1 MHRKS
6 LKKSYIA
13 EHLVPQLKQLRVSA
27 ESFERDFENE
37 VEHIPPNYQASARN
51 LLHYLALRQSDIR
64 KLQHDLGL
72 LGLSR
77 LGRSEAHALSSID
90 AVLDAACALAGL
102 QRVSREFD
110 PAVDI
115 NTGEMYLNEHAT
127 RLLGTAVEKHGTRIM
142 VTMPSEAAV
151 DPKLVRD
158 LLKAGMNIMRINCA
172 HDDASAWMAMI
183 GHLRS
188 AEKKLGRKC
197 KIYADLSGPKLRT
210 GEIKAVGQLVEI
222 KVKRDFFG
230 HIIDPSNVWITPSDS
245 QEPPATVVV
254 AILPVGALLLADA
267 REKDVLV
274 IDDTR
279 GSTRTLTL
287 CKRFGNSWLAH
298 CEQHAFINEGARCV
312 LMRKG
317 EELHQSK
324 VSPLPR
330 VFQPIVLQVGDE
342 LILTRD
348 SQPGMSARHD
358 KNDKLKHA
366 ASIPCTLN
374 EVFNAAKPGQP
385 IWFDDGKIGGLIR
398 ACTDDRIVV
407 DITQAAPNGSKLGPG
422 KGINLPLTD
431 LDIPALTAADI
442 ENLTTLAP
450 HIDMVGLSFVRTP
463 QDVFTLHK
471 LLDELSDS
479 QLGVVLKI
487 ETAQAFENLPMI
499 LLASLRRPPVG
510 VMVARGDLAVEIGF
524 ERLAEVQEEILWL
537 CEAAH
542 IPVIWA
548 TQVLESMAKN
558 GLPSR
563 AEVSDAALAI
573 RAECVMLNKGPYIL
587 ETVRFLCGVLDR
599 MSGHQIKNRPMMRR
613 LSVSH
618 IPSREVETE

>member
-1 MHRKS
+1 
-6 LKKSYIA
+6 
-13 EHLVPQLKQLRVSA
+13 
-27 ESFERDFENE
+27 
-37 VEHIPPNYQASARN
+37 
-51 LLHYLALRQSDIR
+51 
-64 KLQHDLGL
+64 
-72 LGLSR
+72 
-77 LGRSEAHALSSID
+77 
-90 AVLDAACALAGL
+90 
-102 QRVSREFD
+102 
-110 PAVDI
+110 
-115 NTGEMYLNEHAT
+115 
-127 RLLGTAVEKHGTRIM
+127 
-142 VTMPSEAAV
+142 
-151 DPKLVRD
+151 
-158 LLKAGMNIMRINCA
+158 
-172 HDDASAWMAMI
+172 
-183 GHLRS
+183 
-188 AEKKLGRKC
+188 
-197 KIYADLSGPKLRT
+197 LRT
-210 GEIKAVGQLVEI
+210 GAIKAVGQLVEI
-222 KVKRDFFG
+222 KVKRDLFG
-230 HIIDPSNVWITPSDS
+230 RIIDPSKVWITPSDN
-245 QEPPATVVV
+245 QESPATVVV
-254 AILPVGALLLADA
+254 ASLPVGAQLLADA
-267 REKDVLV
+267 REKDTLV

-287 CKRFGNSWLAH
+287 SKRFGNSWLAH
-298 CEQHAFINEGARCV
+298 CEQHTYIKEGARCV

-317 EELHQSK
+317 EELQQSK
-324 VSPLPR
+324 VSPLPE

-348 SQPGMSARHD
+348 SQQGISAQYD
-358 KNDKLKHA
+358 KNGKLKNA

-374 EVFNAAKPGQP
+374 EVFKAAKPGQP

-398 ACTDDRIVV
+398 ACANDRIVV
-407 DITQAAPNGSKLGPG
+407 DITQAAPNGSKLGSG
-422 KGINLPLTD
+422 KGINLPQTD
-431 LDIPALTAADI
+431 LDIPALTPVDI

-463 QDVFTLHK
+463 QDVFALHK
-471 LLDELSDS
+471 QLDELSDS

-587 ETVRFLCGVLDR
+587 ETVKFLCGVLDR
-599 MSGHQIKNRPMMRR
+599 MSGHQVKRRPMMRR

-618 IPSREVETE
+618 IPSRVVGTE